1 LCEVYVLQVMAS
13 LLYWA
18 YLSDTLLV
26 LWYLLQMYRAARRW
40 TISIFLMNSDVRGSQ
55 IEHEYSNFGLTS
67 TWYTWVFICWFDV
80 EYSNFGLT
88 STWYTWVFICWFDVF
103 MFCFKK
109 PSLNTALLPFDV
121 NVVDV
126 FIPFEV
132 RLYCYTKIFSWAHR
146 FKYMV
151 MEDVMMLYWLL
162 LFSGPDSTE
171 HLSGWKSLALAIW
184 RLHQDP
190 VVIYYHL
197 ALFKSFRCEHS
208 LFALIKSAL
217 IWGKFGKSKI
227 CKVEKSAIPE
237 PFWLFQWFKCISK
250 KVKSTSEKKTV
261 FGKFCEHTVTWNP
274 NNKMKGKKRYKWLDR
289 LKEILLT
296 VFMVLGK
303 ASRPFT

>member
-1 LCEVYVLQVMAS
+1 MVS

-40 TISIFLMNSDVRGSQ
+40 TISIFLMNSDVQGSQ
-55 IEHEYSNFGLTS
+55 IEHEYSNFGLM
-67 TWYTWVFICWFDV
+67 
-80 EYSNFGLT
+80 

-132 RLYCYTKIFSWAHR
+132 RLCCYTKIFSWAHR

-162 LFSGPDSTE
+162 LFSCPDSTE

-237 PFWLFQWFKCISK
+237 PFWLFQ
-250 KVKSTSEKKTV
+250 
-261 FGKFCEHTVTWNP
+261 
-274 NNKMKGKKRYKWLDR
+274 
-289 LKEILLT
+289 
-296 VFMVLGK
+296 
-303 ASRPFT
+303 